1 MRWAGEGRQPRR
13 LERLSSLDAST
24 LRAED
29 RGLPIHVAVLSC
41 AWPLNFTIAGDPVA
55 VPDLAVFARGTSGA
69 LSQLDAL
76 PVRTFGPV

>member
-1 MRWAGEGRQPRR
+1 VSVG
-13 LERLSSLDAST
+13 
-24 LRAED
+24 
-29 RGLPIHVAVLSC
+29 VLSH
-41 AWPLNFTIAGDPVA
+41 ADQLNFTIAGDPVA

>member
-1 MRWAGEGRQPRR
+1 MFQIGVVQGNVPV
-13 LERLSSLDAST
+13 SV
-24 LRAED
+24 
-29 RGLPIHVAVLSC
+29 GVLSY
-41 AWPLNFTIAGDPVA
+41 AGQLNFTIAGDPVA